1 MVQVLILSHGALA
14 HALVDT
20 AERIVGRLEDVQA
33 LSLDWDEPRATLLA
47 RLHQVIDS
55 IDEGDGVLIL
65 TDLFGDTPSNL
76 ALGLVEPGRVEV
88 VTGVNLPMVLR
99 LACQGNN
106 PANNPGSNPGGRPS
120 TVPELACWIQAKG
133 RQGICL
139 GAAREPALAGGRG

>member
-20 AERIVGRLEDVQA
+20 AERIVGRLADVQA
-33 LSLDWDEPRATLLA
+33 LSLDWDEPRDTLLA

-76 ALGLVEPGRVEV
+76 ALGLIEPGHVEV

-99 LACQGNN
+99 LACQG
-106 PANNPGSNPGGRPS
+106 SKPS
-120 TVPELACWIQAKG
+120 TLSELACWIQAKG

-139 GAAREPALAGGRG
+139 GATREPALAGEPA

>member
-20 AERIVGRLEDVQA
+20 AERIVGRLADVQA
-33 LSLDWDEPRATLLA
+33 LSLDWDEPREDLLA
-47 RLHQVIDS
+47 RMRDVIYS

-76 ALGLVEPGRVEV
+76 ALGLIEPGHVEV

-106 PANNPGSNPGGRPS
+106 PGSKPS
-120 TVPELACWIQAKG
+120 TVGALACWIQAKG

-139 GAAREPALAGGRG
+139 GAAREPAVAGERA

>member
-20 AERIVGRLEDVQA
+20 AERIVGHLADVQA
-33 LSLDWDEPRATLLA
+33 LSLDWDEPREDLLA
-47 RLHQVIDS
+47 RMRDVIYS

-76 ALGLVEPGRVEV
+76 ALGLIEPGHVEV

-99 LACQGNN
+99 LACQGTK
-106 PANNPGSNPGGRPS
+106 PS
-120 TVPELACWIQAKG
+120 TVSDLACWIQAKG

-139 GAAREPALAGGRG
+139 GAAREPALAGEPA

>member
-20 AERIVGRLEDVQA
+20 AERIVGQLDDVQA
-33 LSLDWDEPRATLLA
+33 LSLDWDEPRENLLG

-55 IDEGDGVLIL
+55 IDDGDGVLIL

-99 LACQGNN
+99 LACQGSK
-106 PANNPGSNPGGRPS
+106 PT

-139 GAAREPALAGGRG
+139 GAAREPALVGGRS

>member
-20 AERIVGRLEDVQA
+20 AERIVGRLADVQA
-33 LSLDWDEPRATLLA
+33 LSLDWDEPREHLLA
-47 RLHQVIDS
+47 RMHEVVAS

-76 ALGLVEPGRVEV
+76 AQGLIDPGHVEV

-99 LACQGNN
+99 LACQGSR
-106 PANNPGSNPGGRPS
+106 PGALHD
-120 TVPELACWIQAKG
+120 LACWIQTKG
-133 RQGICL
+133 QQGIRV
-139 GAAREPALAGGRG
+139 GAGLEPSLAGERA

>member
-20 AERIVGRLEDVQA
+20 AERIVGQLDDVQA
-33 LSLDWDEPRATLLA
+33 LSLDWDEPRESLLG
-47 RLHQVIDS
+47 RLHDVIVS
-55 IDEGDGVLIL
+55 IDEGEGVLIL

-76 ALGLVEPGRVEV
+76 ALGLIEPGHVEV

-99 LACQGNN
+99 LACQG
-106 PANNPGSNPGGRPS
+106 SKPS
-120 TVPELACWIQAKG
+120 TLSELACWIQAKG

-139 GAAREPALAGGRG
+139 GTAREPALVGGRS

>member
-20 AERIVGRLEDVQA
+20 AERIAGRLADVQA
-33 LSLDWDEPRATLLA
+33 LSLDWDAPRESLLD
-47 RLHQVIDS
+47 RLRGVIAKL
-55 IDEGDGVLIL
+55 DEGDGVLIL

-76 ALGLVEPGRVEV
+76 ALGLIDPGRVEV

-99 LACQGNN
+99 LACQG
-106 PANNPGSNPGGRPS
+106 SRPK
-120 TVPELACWIQAKG
+120 TVRELACWIQAKG

-139 GAAREPALAGGRG
+139 GAAREPALAGERS

>member
-20 AERIVGRLEDVQA
+20 AERIVGRLADVQA
-33 LSLDWDEPRATLLA
+33 LSLDWDERRETLLA
-47 RLHQVIDS
+47 RLHDVIAS

-76 ALGLVEPGRVEV
+76 ALGLVEAGKVEV

-99 LACQGNN
+99 LACH
-106 PANNPGSNPGGRPS
+106 GSRPP
-120 TVPELACWIQAKG
+120 TVGELACWIQAKG
-133 RQGICL
+133 RQGIRVGL
-139 GAAREPALAGGRG
+139 ALEPSLAGERS

>member
-20 AERIVGRLEDVQA
+20 AERIVGRLADVQA
-33 LSLDWDEPRATLLA
+33 LSLDWDEPREDLLA
-47 RLHQVIDS
+47 RLRDVIYS

-76 ALGLVEPGRVEV
+76 ALGLIEPGHVEV

-99 LACQGNN
+99 LACSPRGENQGNK
-106 PANNPGSNPGGRPS
+106 PATIGD
-120 TVPELACWIQAKG
+120 LAAWIQAKG

-139 GAAREPALAGGRG
+139 GAAREPALAGERA

>member
-20 AERIVGRLEDVQA
+20 AERIVGRLADVQA
-33 LSLDWDEPRATLLA
+33 LSLDWDEPREHLLA
-47 RLHQVIDS
+47 RLHDVIRS

-76 ALGLVEPGRVEV
+76 AQGLIDPGRVEV

-99 LACQGNN
+99 LACQGSRR
-106 PANNPGSNPGGRPS
+106 A
-120 TVPELACWIQAKG
+120 TLHDLACWIQAKG
-133 RQGICL
+133 QQGIRIGVAL
-139 GAAREPALAGGRG
+139 EPTLAGERA

>member
-33 LSLDWDEPRATLLA
+33 LSLDWDEAHDTLLG
-47 RLHQVIDS
+47 RLHEVIDS

-76 ALGLVEPGRVEV
+76 ALGLIEPGRVEV

-99 LACQGNN
+99 LACVPREGNQGSR
-106 PANNPGSNPGGRPS
+106 PA
-120 TVPELACWIQAKG
+120 TVGDLACWIQAKG

-139 GAAREPALAGGRG
+139 GAAREPALAGERA

>member
-20 AERIVGRLEDVQA
+20 AERIAGQLVDVQA
-33 LSLDWDEPRATLLA
+33 LSLDWDEPRDTLLR
-47 RLHQVIDS
+47 RLHEVIDS

-76 ALGLVEPGRVEV
+76 ALGLIEPGRVEV

-106 PANNPGSNPGGRPS
+106 PGSSPGTRPS
-120 TVPELACWIQAKG
+120 TVGELACWIQAKG

-139 GAAREPALAGGRG
+139 GAAREPALAGGRA

>member
-20 AERIVGRLEDVQA
+20 AERIVGRLADVQA
-33 LSLDWDEPRATLLA
+33 LSLDWDEPREELLV
-47 RLHQVIDS
+47 RLHDVIAS

-76 ALGLVEPGRVEV
+76 ALGLIEPGHVEV

-99 LACQGNN
+99 LACNPRDGNQGT
-106 PANNPGSNPGGRPS
+106 RPT

-139 GAAREPALAGGRG
+139 GAAREPALAGGRA

>member
-20 AERIVGRLEDVQA
+20 AERIVGRLADVQA
-33 LSLDWDEPRATLLA
+33 LSLDWDEPREELLL
-47 RLHQVIDS
+47 RMRDVIHS

-76 ALGLVEPGRVEV
+76 ALGLIEPGHVEV

-106 PANNPGSNPGGRPS
+106 PGSKPS
-120 TVPELACWIQAKG
+120 TLSELACWIQAKG

-139 GAAREPALAGGRG
+139 GAAREPALAGEPA

>member
-20 AERIVGRLEDVQA
+20 AERIVGQLEDVQA
-33 LSLDWDEPRATLLA
+33 LSLDWDGPREDLLA
-47 RLHQVIDS
+47 RLHQVVDS

-99 LACQGNN
+99 LACQGNT
-106 PANNPGSNPGGRPS
+106 PGSNPGSRPS
-120 TVPELACWIQAKG
+120 TVGELACWIQAKG

-139 GAAREPALAGGRG
+139 GTAREPALAGGRP

>member
-20 AERIVGRLEDVQA
+20 AERIVGRLGDVQA
-33 LSLDWDEPRATLLA
+33 LSLDWDEPCDTLRG
-47 RLHQVIDS
+47 RLHEVIDS

-76 ALGLVEPGRVEV
+76 ALGLIEPGRVEV

-106 PANNPGSNPGGRPS
+106 PGSKPT
-120 TVPELACWIQAKG
+120 TVGDLACWIQTKG

-139 GAAREPALAGGRG
+139 GAAREPALAGGRS